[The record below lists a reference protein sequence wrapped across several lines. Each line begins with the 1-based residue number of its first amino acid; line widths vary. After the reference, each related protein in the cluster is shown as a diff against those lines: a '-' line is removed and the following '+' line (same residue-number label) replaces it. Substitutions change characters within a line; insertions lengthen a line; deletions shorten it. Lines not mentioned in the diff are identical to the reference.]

1 MSLEFIAFLSAFV
14 IVGLA
19 LDAAFYWRFRNMLE
33 VFRSV
38 PDGLDYRHFAF
49 PRLLFVAGSAL
60 IVAWGSYA
68 RPTDA
73 ALIIAGSVAF
83 LVFSSYPHIVIY
95 RRSRRIS

>member
-19 LDAAFYWRFRNMLE
+19 LDGAFYWRFRNMLE

-38 PDGLDYRHFAF
+38 PDGLDYRYFVF
-49 PRLLFVAGSAL
+49 PRLLFVSASAL
-60 IVAWGSYA
+60 VVGWGSYT

-73 ALIIAGSVAF
+73 TLIIAGSVAF
-83 LVFSSYPHIVIY
+83 LVFSSYPHIIIY
-95 RRSRRIS
+95 CRSRRIR